1 MATKFWL
8 MGLWG
13 AMIVM
18 GGLCAAAALVTAAF
32 VSDKRT
38 GGQRIVLRAPDVG
51 CAKPIRAQEV
61 TS

>member
-8 MGLWG
+8 MSLWG

-18 GGLCAAAALVTAAF
+18 GDLCAAAALVTEAF
-32 VSDKRT
+32 VSDQRT
-38 GGQRIVLRAPDVG
+38 GGQRIVLRAPDAG
-51 CAKPIRAQEV
+51 SAKPIRAQEV